1 MEDIF
6 FYTIKYLK
14 KEKELTLKNRI
25 TYLQY
30 VIRDIKENLNL
41 ENVRFIIFT
50 TNQNKP
56 MISIKIIDNFLT
68 SRIYLKKILIY
79 TMCIKHSLYY
89 SETDKKASDFYIF
102 FQYI

>member
-1 MEDIF
+1 MF
-6 FYTIKYLK
+6 KYLK

-41 ENVRFIIFT
+41 NLDNVIFLIFT
-50 TNQNKP
+50 TNENKP
-56 MISIKIIDNFLT
+56 MISIKIIDNFLS
-68 SRIYLKKILIY
+68 SRIYLKKILID
-79 TMCIKHSLYY
+79 TMCIKHGLYY